1 MEPYYI
7 QNLFH
12 FLKDDQD
19 PDQVSDP
26 TKLGQAFGSGSDSAG
41 EIPLQPFFYYQ
52 IFWQGLLLSQEGN
65 GSTCDLIRQVN
76 SWYGTTTSFVLLD

>member
-41 EIPLQPFFYYQ
+41 EIPLQPFF
-52 IFWQGLLLSQEGN
+52 LLSNLLAGA
-65 GSTCDLIRQVN
+65 
-76 SWYGTTTSFVLLD
+76 FVVSRR